1 MIRKNT
7 PLELELFLKLGLDFN
22 FNCKA
27 KGEERER
34 VIRFNCNASV
44 DIFLDQPTKLSFLSG
59 FPQPI
64 RSFSNKISVLNE
76 V

>member
-1 MIRKNT
+1 MET
-7 PLELELFLKLGLDFN
+7 YLKLGLVFTSN
-22 FNCKA
+22 YKS